1 MIIKNKIIDSELRLV
16 FPSARN
22 LYYDLKKEPVVKKIY
37 AHKKIKKLVYGKL
50 ILKIYLD

>member
-1 MIIKNKIIDSELRLV
+1 MIRKNKIIESEARLI

-37 AHKKIKKLVYGKL
+37 EHKINYFT
-50 ILKIYLD
+50 